1 MLQFTMATRTH
12 THACTHTPTHVC
24 THPPTHPYT
33 HTHTH
38 TGREGEGGTNNIMHI
53 FLLGAGHGE
62 SSWGGPGRNEGGEV
76 GYSVMS
82 MVM

>member
-1 MLQFTMATRTH
+1 MLQFTMATHTH
-12 THACTHTPTHVC
+12 THA
-24 THPPTHPYT
+24 
-33 HTHTH
+33 H

-76 GYSVMS
+76 GYSMMS
-82 MVM
+82 MVTYGLPY